1 MKIGFYFNLFIF
13 CLFAFG
19 SGNIKCAVLFVWL
32 LRLCVLLLCL
42 CVCCPSKLP
51 CLSLF
56 NLSAGIYR
64 NDTPG
69 QRPTDRHL
77 PTGLLK
83 IKDYVLFTFIEGKGY
98 IAVVLFCSFWT
109 WQLANGAQIDQSDF
123 HPREIDRQRL
133 ENQLFTVCLISNL
146 WIWSLVFNC
155 FTEILKYSQKQHRM
169 RRMNRFP
176 TEETLL
182 GCYHAQASVPI
193 NEWQVVVFYV

>member
-32 LRLCVLLLCL
+32 LCLLCFFCVCFLCVLLLCLLCLCVLLLCL
-42 CVCCPSKLP
+42 CVCLCVCCLSKLP

-109 WQLANGAQIDQSDF
+109 WQ
-123 HPREIDRQRL
+123 
-133 ENQLFTVCLISNL
+133 
-146 WIWSLVFNC
+146 
-155 FTEILKYSQKQHRM
+155 
-169 RRMNRFP
+169 
-176 TEETLL
+176 
-182 GCYHAQASVPI
+182 
-193 NEWQVVVFYV
+193 